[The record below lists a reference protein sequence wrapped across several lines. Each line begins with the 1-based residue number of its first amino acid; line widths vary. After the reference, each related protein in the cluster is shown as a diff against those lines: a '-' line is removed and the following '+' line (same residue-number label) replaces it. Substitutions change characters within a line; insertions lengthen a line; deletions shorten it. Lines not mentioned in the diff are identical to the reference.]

1 MVKYIGYRIQ
11 LQHLVMPN
19 KLLLLCVFFFLK
31 KMLIIIKSFNYVF
44 KISFFFLFTLY
55 INFNVLFWSKLL
67 CQLLYYYIS
76 FMMILLLTTPF
87 FNFLKHFK
95 TLLRVRVIL
104 VTLCDI
110 YILVVMYRHIL
121 FLFDSVPGNKALE
134 CISVSYTT
142 ENVISLSLKCS
153 SV

>member
-44 KISFFFLFTLY
+44 TISFFSFCTLHQLKCL
-55 INFNVLFWSKLL
+55 VLVEIALL
-67 CQLLYYYIS
+67 AS
-76 FMMILLLTTPF
+76 LLLHQLYDDIASYDTF
-87 FNFLKHFK
+87 LNFLKHFK

-104 VTLCDI
+104 LTLCDI
-110 YILVVMYRHIL
+110 YILVVMYRHSL
-121 FLFDSVPGNKALE
+121 LLFDSVPGNKTLE
-134 CISVSYTT
+134 CISVSYTI

>member
-1 MVKYIGYRIQ
+1 MF
-11 LQHLVMPN
+11 LQ
-19 KLLLLCVFFFLK
+19 F
-31 KMLIIIKSFNYVF
+31 S
-44 KISFFFLFTLY
+44 FFLFTLY

-67 CQLLYYYIS
+67 CYLLYCYNIASYDT
-76 FMMILLLTTPF
+76 FL
-87 FNFLKHFK
+87 NFLKHFK

-110 YILVVMYRHIL
+110 YILVVMYRHSL

-134 CISVSYTT
+134 CISDSYTT

-153 SV
+153 SVWFPFFKQYIYFIYLFFQIWKCAL